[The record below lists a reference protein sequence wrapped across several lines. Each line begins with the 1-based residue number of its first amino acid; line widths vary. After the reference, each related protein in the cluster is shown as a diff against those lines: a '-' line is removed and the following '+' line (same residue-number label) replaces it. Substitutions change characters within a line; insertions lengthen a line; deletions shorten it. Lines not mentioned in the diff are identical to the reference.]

1 MLRIDHSRIRI
12 DLSVVVRRFGSSLEE
27 SVLGVEELLREKE
40 EKLPGEKKKERRR
53 KGRVN
58 NERGTRRIEGPGR
71 ETAHFDSPPASSPS
85 SPWNLTTSSFFNM
98 AGVLAMTSLY
108 PD

>member
-40 EKLPGEKKKERRR
+40 EELPGEKKKKGDGRDGSIMSEKRVESKVQGGRRLTSTVLQHR
-53 KGRVN
+53 PHLLH
-58 NERGTRRIEGPGR
+58 GT
-71 ETAHFDSPPASSPS
+71 
-85 SPWNLTTSSFFNM
+85 
-98 AGVLAMTSLY
+98 
-108 PD
+108 